1 MNTSL
6 NLQAAPTN
14 RRLADRRV
22 FPPVV
27 SAPNGALLLMKV
39 LDEIDHGLVLVD
51 RHGRLCFANQLAWHD
66 LSGDGALM
74 LIGERVTGR
83 TTADH
88 SALQAALVDA
98 QRGRRRLFNAGVG
111 SPGAV
116 SVAAVPMAL
125 GADDP
130 ASEGS
135 VLLVF
140 GKRQA
145 VEGLTADFFA
155 RAHSLTSAETAVLKS
170 LCGGRKPKEIALAQQ
185 VKVSTIRS
193 HISSIRAK
201 TEAGSIA
208 DLVNRVAVLPP
219 MTPAVKS
226 RSGAAPRFDVVFP
239 SQREAPADDELSLAA

>member
-1 MNTSL
+1 MNATIEQQSVSC
-6 NLQAAPTN
+6 NRRMAD
-14 RRLADRRV
+14 RRLAANIAT
-22 FPPVV
+22 
-27 SAPNGALLLMKV
+27 APSGALLLMKV
-39 LDEIDHGLVLVD
+39 LDEIDHGLALID
-51 RHGRLCFANQLAWHD
+51 RHGRLCFANQLARND
-66 LSGDGALM
+66 LAGGGALM
-74 LIGERVTGR
+74 LLGDRVTGC
-83 TTADH
+83 TPTDH

-98 QRGRRRLFNAGVG
+98 QRGRRRLFTAGAGG
-111 SPGAV
+111 SGAV

-125 GADDP
+125 GVEDAP
-130 ASEGS
+130 GEGA

-155 RAHSLTSAETAVLKS
+155 RAHNLTSAETTVLKG
-170 LCGGRKPKEIALAQQ
+170 LCSGRKPKEIATDQR

-201 TEAGSIA
+201 TEAASIS

-226 RSGAAPRFDVVFP
+226 SSGAAPRLGAVF
-239 SQREAPADDELSLAA
+239 SRRETPVDDELSLAA